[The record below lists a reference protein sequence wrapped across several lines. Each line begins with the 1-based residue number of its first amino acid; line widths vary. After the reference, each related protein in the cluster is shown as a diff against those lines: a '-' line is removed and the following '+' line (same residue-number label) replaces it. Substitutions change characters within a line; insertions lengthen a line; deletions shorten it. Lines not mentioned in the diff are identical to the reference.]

1 MAAADPGETPTDPIL
16 VKRRR
21 IARWVDLGQKVGYG
35 LFGLAVVAFVVGF
48 VVGFESWA
56 VTLIVLCL
64 VVGSI
69 VLAPAIVFGY
79 AVRAADRADRED
91 SWTR

>member
-1 MAAADPGETPTDPIL
+1 MPVDGDTPDQPDDP
-16 VKRRR
+16 VVAKRRR
-21 IARWVDLGQKVGYG
+21 IARWVSLGQSAGYG
-35 LFGLAVVAFVVGF
+35 LFGVAVVAFVIGF
-48 VVGFESWA
+48 AVGFEGW
-56 VTLIVLCL
+56 VVNLIVTSL

-91 SWTR
+91 SW